1 MPQPA
6 ITLHNVSKTF
16 TYAKRQGLKGFFNP
30 EHKQVKAVD
39 NISLQVEAGES
50 IAFIGPNGAG
60 KSTTIK
66 MLCGILQPTKG
77 LIRALELNPLSQRRE
92 LAYRIGTVFGQRS
105 QLIFNLPLIDS
116 LKLTAD
122 MYAIDR
128 SQVQKRINEV
138 TAQFNLEEFAG
149 QPVRKLSLG
158 QRMRAEVANSLLHNP
173 EIVFLDEPTIGLDV
187 VARRSLREAVRQI
200 NRDLGTTI
208 FLTSHD
214 VGDVEEVSDRTVI
227 INHGRIMLDTPTD
240 QLKSDYL
247 KNKTVRVVL
256 KKQLKEMPAI
266 LGIAPANYEDG
277 VATYSIDT
285 AKHSMKKFL
294 PAMLESLEIADM
306 TVEDT
311 PLEDIIHELYTRQA
325 P

>member
-1 MPQPA
+1 MPNSV
-6 ITLHNVSKTF
+6 INLHNVSKTF
-16 TYAKRQGLKGFFNP
+16 TYAKRQGLKGFLKP
-30 EHKQVKAVD
+30 ERKQIKAVD
-39 NISLQVEAGES
+39 NVTLQVEAGETV
-50 IAFIGPNGAG
+50 AFIGPNGAG

-66 MLCGILQPTKG
+66 MLCGILQPSKG
-77 LIRALELNPLSQRRE
+77 LVRVLELNPLNQRRQ

-122 MYAIDR
+122 MYAIPR
-128 SQVQKRINEV
+128 GEVKRRIDEV
-138 TAQFNLEEFAG
+138 TAQFNLSEFAD

-158 QRMRAEVANSLLHNP
+158 QRMRAEVANLLLYNP

-187 VARRSLREAVRQI
+187 VARRSLREAVRAI
-200 NRDLGTTI
+200 NREQGTTI

-214 VGDVEEVSDRTVI
+214 VGDIEEVCDRTII

-240 QLKSDYL
+240 RLGSDYL
-247 KNKTVRVVL
+247 THKTVRVVL
-256 KKQLKEMPAI
+256 KKSIKEVPSI
-266 LGIAPANYEDG
+266 LGVVPTLDADG
-277 VATYSIDT
+277 VATYSVDT
-285 AKHSMKKFL
+285 SRRSMKTFL
-294 PAMLESLEIADM
+294 TAMLEALEVADM
-306 TVEDT
+306 TVQDT